1 MSGFYLYLKDKDKR
15 KLKDEKDYLLIKEI
29 FLEKKKKIGAKRI
42 KMILK
47 DKYGIVMNLKKIR
60 RIMNKYDL
68 ICEIRRVNKS
78 RVTLMENRK
87 SMEVDNLL
95 DRRFKQITP
104 YRFLVTDITYLKIK
118 NNQFVFLSVI
128 KDLASGEIL
137 VYELSKFM
145 DLDLVLNTIDNLEA
159 YFKVRKL
166 DLRNV
171 LLHSDQGFQ
180 YTNIIYHEKLKK
192 LGITQSMSRKGNSID
207 NASVESFFGHMKD
220 EIDIKDLNFNQLK
233 SLIDNYMIE
242 YNYKRSQWD
251 KKKMPPVFYREH
263 LLENLKEKSKK
274 RP

>member
-1 MSGFYLYLKDKDKR
+1 MSGFYLYLKEKDKR
-15 KLKDEKDYLLIKEI
+15 KLKDKKDYLLIKEI

-60 RIMNKYDL
+60 RIMNKYNL
-68 ICEIRRVNKS
+68 VCEIRRVNKS
-78 RVTLMENRK
+78 RVALMKNRNN
-87 SMEVDNLL
+87 MEVDNLL

-145 DLDLVLNTIDNLEA
+145 DLDLVLDTIDNLEV

-166 DLRNV
+166 NLNNI

-192 LGITQSMSRKGNSID
+192 LGITQSMSRK
-207 NASVESFFGHMKD
+207 
-220 EIDIKDLNFNQLK
+220 EIQLIMLPWNHFLDI
-233 SLIDNYMIE
+233 
-242 YNYKRSQWD
+242 
-251 KKKMPPVFYREH
+251 
-263 LLENLKEKSKK
+263 
-274 RP
+274 

>member
-1 MSGFYLYLKDKDKR
+1 MSGFYLYLKEKDKR

-68 ICEIRRVNKS
+68 VCEIRRVNKS
-78 RVTLMENRK
+78 RVALMKNRK
-87 SMEVDNLL
+87 NMEVDNLL
-95 DRRFKQITP
+95 KRRFRQITP

-166 DLRNV
+166 DLKNI

-180 YTNIIYHEKLKK
+180 YTNIIYHKKLKE

-220 EIDIKDLNFNQLK
+220 EIDIKDLSFKELQF
-233 SLIDNYMIE
+233 LINDYVIE
-242 YNYKRSQWD
+242 YNYKRSQ
-251 KKKMPPVFYREH
+251 
-263 LLENLKEKSKK
+263 
-274 RP
+274 